1 MARDTRVQLYVE
13 ESTRDQLKRE
23 AEERDLTLST
33 YPHRLVDQG
42 RDEELQADLTDRTD
56 VEARLERTVE
66 ESIASYHD
74 ELLDAVRKASV
85 YSIANYELDASTT
98 GFDASGSTRQDTFAT
113 GRRRTHT
120 PLSEHEETMVADSA
134 TDTAERD
141 ADREPE
147 SDAAE
152 ESTGSLTDITRGD

>member
-23 AEERDLTLST
+23 AEDRDLTLST
-33 YPHRLVDQG
+33 YLHRLVDRG

-56 VEARLERTVE
+56 VEARLEQTIE

-85 YSIANYELDASTT
+85 YSIANYELDAGTS
-98 GFDASGSTRQDTFAT
+98 GFDASGATRQDTFAT
-113 GRRRTHT
+113 GRRRTYT
-120 PLSEHEETMVADSA
+120 PLSEHHETMAADSA
-134 TDTAERD
+134 TETDLDESD
-141 ADREPE
+141 PE
-147 SDAAE
+147 SDAE